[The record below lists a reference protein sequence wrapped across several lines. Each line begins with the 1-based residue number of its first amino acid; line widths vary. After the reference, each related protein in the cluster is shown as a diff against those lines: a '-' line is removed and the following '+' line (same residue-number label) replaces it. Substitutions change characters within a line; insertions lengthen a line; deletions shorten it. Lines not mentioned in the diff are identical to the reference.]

1 MAFIIRYF
9 TGSIVPSTEPA
20 KAQIQNGDTK
30 ALISNELT
38 TDLTDWVITP
48 YDPEVL
54 EEASAPA
61 QQFQQMSPRDS
72 FICAVQA
79 YHLFLTFQERQQA
92 AQERKM
98 TTEDKRQ
105 EFLRRMFEV
114 PIVQNDVVEQIVDSP
129 LGEEIKPAPA
139 PARGWFTWIWRYT
152 EHQE

>member
-20 KAQIQNGDTK
+20 KSQIQNEANK
-30 ALISNELT
+30 ALISNELR
-38 TDLTDWVITP
+38 TDMTDFITP

-54 EEASAPA
+54 EKASAPA

-92 AQERKM
+92 AQQRKM
-98 TTEDKRQ
+98 IDEDKRQ

-129 LGEEIKPAPA
+129 VVEEQPVEPIKPAQA
-139 PARGWFTWIWRYT
+139 PARGWFAWIWR
-152 EHQE
+152 